1 MIDFKS
7 RYRMRVLLPAVI
19 VSCLISAPV
28 AAQTAGLS
36 LVPSV
41 GSFDCG
47 ETFTL
52 DLMVDAQTIDLH
64 GSSVVLEFNDAILA
78 PLAVQPGALVTGA
91 ACPYFFDWTNASAIG
106 DSIAVDLANLGC
118 SVEGPG
124 SILRVTFEGSV
135 SGVSAVDCRSGILR
149 DSLNQDIPY
158 TCTGAEVNYLCPIAD
173 DPQAWGSL
181 KALYR

>member
-91 ACPYFFDWTNASAIG
+91 ACPYFFDWTNASAI
-106 DSIAVDLANLGC
+106 
-118 SVEGPG
+118 
-124 SILRVTFEGSV
+124 
-135 SGVSAVDCRSGILR
+135 
-149 DSLNQDIPY
+149 
-158 TCTGAEVNYLCPIAD
+158 
-173 DPQAWGSL
+173 
-181 KALYR
+181 